1 MSSIGTKRLTFDEW
15 QALPETNQIREVVD
29 GEVLSP
35 SNTRREIEERLSDF
49 RSIGVPEGWLVD
61 FGRRAVD
68 VHRLDAESAT
78 STTFGMGDTL
88 VSEVLPG
95 FALPI
100 TDIFGPLM
108 R

>member
-49 RSIGVPEGWLVD
+49 RSIGVPEGWLGRLRKKG
-61 FGRRAVD
+61 GRR
-68 VHRLDAESAT
+68 T
-78 STTFGMGDTL
+78 
-88 VSEVLPG
+88 
-95 FALPI
+95 
-100 TDIFGPLM
+100 PLGC
-108 R
+108 RVRHQHHLRHG